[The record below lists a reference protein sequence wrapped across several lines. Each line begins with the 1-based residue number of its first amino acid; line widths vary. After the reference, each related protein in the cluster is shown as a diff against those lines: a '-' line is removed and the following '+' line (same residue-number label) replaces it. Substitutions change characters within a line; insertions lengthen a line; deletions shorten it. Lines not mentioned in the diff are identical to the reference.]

1 MKHSFSLYTQ
11 TMNRKKQ
18 KVFCIVPAAGIGLR
32 MQATVPKQYLPLQNE
47 TVLDATLG
55 RLLSNHLLV
64 NVIVCIA
71 ENDHW
76 WQQSTYA
83 NNTRVLQV
91 AGGKERAD
99 SVLNGIQL
107 ALSHAELDDWVM
119 VHDAARPCLR
129 QSDIDLLISKAVDH
143 QQGAILATPIH
154 DTVKYVDN
162 KRSFKTLDRSRLWRA
177 LTPQIFK
184 LGELHKA
191 LIHAIDKQL
200 IVTDEASAIEAF
212 GLPVQVIEGHADN
225 IKVTQPDDLALA
237 EFFLNK
243 QKGKSCE

>member
-1 MKHSFSLYTQ
+1 
-11 TMNRKKQ
+11 MNRKKQ
-18 KVFCIVPAAGIGLR
+18 KVYCIVPAAGVGLR
-32 MQATVPKQYLPLQNE
+32 MQATVPKQYLPFQNE
-47 TVLDATLG
+47 TVLDVTLG
-55 RLLSNHLLV
+55 RLLSNHSLV

-76 WQQSTYA
+76 WPQSKYA
-83 NNTRVLQV
+83 DNARVLQV
-91 AGGKERAD
+91 TGGKERAD

-107 ALSHAELDDWVM
+107 ALSHAEVDDWVM

-129 QSDIDLLISKAVDH
+129 RSDIDLLISKAVGN

-154 DTVKYVDN
+154 DTVKYVDK
-162 KRSFKTLDRSRLWRA
+162 KRSIKTLDRSMLWRA

-184 LGELHKA
+184 LAELHKA
-191 LIHAIDKQL
+191 LVHAIDKQL
-200 IVTDEASAIEAF
+200 TVTDEASAIEAF

-225 IKVTQPDDLALA
+225 IKVTQPDDLSLA

-243 QKGKSCE
+243 QKGNTCE